1 MRARKM
7 LVLGLKEDSLGM
19 PMTTRSFAIRIIFV
33 TLLSG
38 CSMLEQSNV
47 LHNLYLIIC
56 KPTPEQQAVAQQNV
70 QKFFSSA
77 KKSGRPPLKSRYIAV
92 QTLNPVV
99 KQKLVYVSKKTKAR
113 IEAEKNG
120 QKLPASWVDTDQLR
134 CLMVFD
140 TKSKQFVGSG
150 CYVVG
155 SLPNDGQLAQFE
167 SETAEFV
174 STPQAPY

>member
-1 MRARKM
+1 MRVRKM
-7 LVLGLKEDSLGM
+7 LVLDLKEGSLGM
-19 PMTTRSFAIRIIFV
+19 PMTRQSFAIRIIFV

-38 CSMLEQSNV
+38 CSLLEQSNV

-70 QKFFSSA
+70 QRFFSSS

-99 KQKLVYVSKKTKAR
+99 KQKLAYVSKKTKTR

-140 TKSKQFVGSG
+140 TQSKQFVGSG

-155 SLPNDGQLAQFE
+155 VLPNDGQLVQFE
-167 SETAEFV
+167 SVTAEFV
-174 STPQAPY
+174 STPPAGF

>member
-1 MRARKM
+1 M
-7 LVLGLKEDSLGM
+7 SS
-19 PMTTRSFAIRIIFV
+19 RSVGAPIAMA
-33 TLLSG
+33 LAMYG
-38 CSMLEQSNV
+38 CSSIQQSRV

-56 KPTPEQQAVAQQNV
+56 KPTPEQQTVAQKNVQNV
-70 QKFFSSA
+70 LSPS
-77 KKSGRPPLKSRYIAV
+77 KKASRPILKNRYIAV

-99 KQKLVYVSKKTKAR
+99 KQKLTYVSKKTKAS

-140 TKSKQFVGSG
+140 TESKHFVGSG

-155 SLPNDGQLAQFE
+155 SLPDDGQLVEFE
-167 SETAEFV
+167 SVTAEFV
-174 STPQAPY
+174 SAAPSQQ